1 MMEQEIQE
9 SSINLEI
16 SLEEVQNNFPVFSAA
31 TKDISRMKYFIL
43 NNSISNM
50 IRRKVGW
57 PVSNDTYDH
66 VINAPEYSTVKNEV
80 DSITDPVLLMK
91 FNIFCV
97 RNIMHFLQPTLV
109 EHMGEKEAA
118 KKLNNVWQMALP

>member
-1 MMEQEIQE
+1 
-9 SSINLEI
+9 
-16 SLEEVQNNFPVFSAA
+16 
-31 TKDISRMKYFIL
+31 
-43 NNSISNM
+43 M

-57 PVSNDTYDH
+57 RVSNDTYDY
-66 VINAPEYSTVKNEV
+66 VINTPEYREVKNEV

-109 EHMGEKEAA
+109 EHMGNEEATE
-118 KKLNNVWQMALP
+118 KLNNVWQMALP